1 MGSQKGGKNEE
12 FVKLSLNEIWS
23 VMNDILCEIKWSLY
37 ENTVTITL
45 LKCEKNA
52 MKKVLIFGGP

>member
-1 MGSQKGGKNEE
+1 
-12 FVKLSLNEIWS
+12 
-23 VMNDILCEIKWSLY
+23 MNDILCEIKWSLY